1 MNQSEK
7 KLPLKVL
14 HLISSRGL
22 YGAERVVINL
32 TEAMDRSSV
41 VPQVVLLRSEGY
53 PNTEFIKAFKN
64 TGINAIPCKK
74 WIDINAIR
82 KLNELIDEKQFDIIH
97 CHEMKGR
104 LYALLCSYKRSK
116 LITTHHNWIRNNF
129 ITSLFEALDALYI
142 RFFSKIIAVSPEVKK
157 MLSGIFI
164 SKEKIDVVI
173 NGINTNLFKR
183 NEASRNKIR
192 NDLFID
198 EKVKLVGSFGRISC
212 EKGHIYFIKSAL
224 EVLKVL
230 PKTKFIIIGNGP
242 KEEEIKQ
249 YVIKKEMS
257 DSIIFLDFKENINE
271 YYSALDIFVLP
282 SIIEGT
288 PMALIEAMSIGIPV
302 IATKV
307 GGVGHIIVDKQDGLL
322 VQPKRIKEL
331 SDTIIELLNDTELSV
346 SISKNGCK
354 KVRNL
359 YSAER
364 MAIEYTKLYSTL
376 ML

>member
-41 VPQVVLLRSEGY
+41 VPQVVLLRNEGY

-64 TGINAIPCKK
+64 TKIDVIPCKK
-74 WIDINAIR
+74 WIDTNAIR

-104 LYALLCSYKRSK
+104 LYALLCSYKKSK

-129 ITSLFEALDALYI
+129 ITSLFEALDAFYI
-142 RFFSKIIAVSPEVKK
+142 RFFYKIIAVSPEVKK
-157 MLSGIFI
+157 MLYSIFI

-173 NGINTNLFKR
+173 NGINTNFFKR
-183 NEASRNKIR
+183 NEDSRNKIR

-212 EKGHIYFIKSAL
+212 EKGHIYLIKSAL
-224 EVLKVL
+224 EVLKVY

-249 YVIKKEMS
+249 YVIQKEMS

-288 PMALIEAMSIGIPV
+288 PMALIEAMSTGIPV